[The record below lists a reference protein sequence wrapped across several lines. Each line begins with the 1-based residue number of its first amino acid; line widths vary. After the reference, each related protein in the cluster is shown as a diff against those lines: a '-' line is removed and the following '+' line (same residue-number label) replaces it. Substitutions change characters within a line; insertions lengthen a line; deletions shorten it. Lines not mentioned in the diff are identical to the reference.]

1 MSDTTASSSD
11 IKGSRTLSK
20 KKYFEIVDELSKKYP
35 NDDVEQ
41 ITSIIKGVM
50 RFDPTISLY
59 DDKAKES
66 IKLRRQRLKAEGI
79 STYESSGAKSF
90 YHKNK
95 KST

>member
-1 MSDTTASSSD
+1 MSEIDTHQEY
-11 IKGSRTLSK
+11 KGSRTLSK
-20 KKYFEIVDELSKKYP
+20 KKYYEILDALSECYGEA
-35 NDDVEQ
+35 DVSK
-41 ITSIIKGVM
+41 ISGVIKHVM

-66 IKLRRQRLKAEGI
+66 IKLRRERLKTEGV

-95 KST
+95 KIT